1 MKNECYIVRDLL
13 PSYIDQLCSDESR
26 LLIDQHMNQCDS
38 CSRVLQH
45 MRAEFD
51 DVEQV
56 ELPMRIEQKKPFE
69 KVSQFLTAQENFANF
84 LKASFWLS
92 LLITLVLLVFSFDEL
107 AIWQED
113 QQEAQRVEQQ
123 QQDIMVKAFTALSA
137 QDRPNETALQNVFE
151 QYQEQLQHIA
161 VFSAEDVE
169 DSNTSQEE
177 PTTVFPIDYERASL
191 VVGEGGEITESV
203 VPNEYDIGTMAMAN
217 NEWVVQFE
225 YKQSYLETVEA
236 AHQIHYYSPGAGELF
251 SMPIVFSIISLFI
264 FITWYYQKRIMRP
277 MRAQVERTN
286 LVSLQKDS
294 HM

>member
-13 PSYIDQLCSDESR
+13 PSYIDQLCSDESKVF
-26 LLIDQHMNQCDS
+26 IEQHMSQCDS

-45 MRAEFD
+45 MRTEFD

-69 KVSQFLTAQENFANF
+69 KVARFLTAQGNFTKF

-92 LLITLVLLVFSFDEL
+92 LFITIILLVFSFNEL

-123 QQDIMVKAFTALSA
+123 QQDIMAKAFTALSA
-137 QDRPNETALQNVFE
+137 QDRPNETALQTIFE

-161 VFSAEDVE
+161 IFSTEDIE
-169 DSNTSQEE
+169 DTSTSQEG

-191 VVGEGGEITESV
+191 VLGEGGEITESI

-217 NEWVVQFE
+217 NGWVVQFE

-236 AHQIHYYSPGAGELF
+236 AHQIKYYSPSAWTLF
-251 SMPIVFSIISLFI
+251 SMPIVLSIISLFI
-264 FITWYYQKRIMRP
+264 FITWRYQKQIMRP
-277 MRAQVERTN
+277 MRAQV
-286 LVSLQKDS
+286 D
-294 HM
+294 

>member
-13 PSYIDQLCSDESR
+13 PSYIDQLCSDESKVF
-26 LLIDQHMNQCDS
+26 IEQHMSQCDS
-38 CSRVLQH
+38 CSRVLQQ
-45 MRAEFD
+45 MRTEFD

-69 KVSQFLTAQENFANF
+69 KVSRFLTAQGNFTKF
-84 LKASFWLS
+84 LQASFWLS
-92 LLITLVLLVFSFDEL
+92 LFITIVLLVFSFNEL

-123 QQDIMVKAFTALSA
+123 QEDIMAKAFTALSA
-137 QDRPNETALQNVFE
+137 QDRPNEMALQKVFE
-151 QYQEQLQHIA
+151 QYREQLQHIA
-161 VFSAEDVE
+161 VFSTDDIED
-169 DSNTSQEE
+169 TSTSREG

-191 VVGEGGEITESV
+191 VVDEGGKISESI

-236 AHQIHYYSPGAGELF
+236 AHQIKYYSPSTWELF
-251 SMPIVFSIISLFI
+251 AIPIIFSIISLFI
-264 FITWYYQKRIMRP
+264 FITWRYQKRIMKP
-277 MRAQVERTN
+277 MRAQV
-286 LVSLQKDS
+286 D
-294 HM
+294 